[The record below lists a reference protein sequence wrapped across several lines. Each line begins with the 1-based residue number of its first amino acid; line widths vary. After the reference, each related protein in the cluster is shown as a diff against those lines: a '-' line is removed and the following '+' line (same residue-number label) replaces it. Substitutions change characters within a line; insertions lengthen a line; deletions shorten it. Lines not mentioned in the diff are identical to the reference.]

1 VAMGEALSGVV
12 VSNLAVWDNGNLM
25 LPLAS

>member
-1 VAMGEALSGVV
+1 MGEALSGVV
-12 VSNLAVWDNGNLM
+12 VSNLTVWDNGNLM